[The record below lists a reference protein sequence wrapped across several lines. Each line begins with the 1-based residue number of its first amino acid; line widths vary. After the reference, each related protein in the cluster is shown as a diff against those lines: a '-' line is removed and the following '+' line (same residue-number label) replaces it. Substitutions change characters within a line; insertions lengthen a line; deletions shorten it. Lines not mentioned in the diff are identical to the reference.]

1 MIKLGFKVPL
11 ETLGS
16 HMGREEVKNDQKIS
30 PKNIDLENMIKELP
44 KIGLFLYK
52 KRISTHK

>member
-16 HMGREEVKNDQKIS
+16 QMGREEVKNDQKKS
-30 PKNIDLENMIKELP
+30 PKNIDFGE
-44 KIGLFLYK
+44 YD
-52 KRISTHK
+52 KRIT